1 MSLVREGAEGR
12 VGADLSHIDT
22 WLFDLDNTL
31 YPLESGLGRDI
42 DRRITDYVERLTGLP
57 RAEAYALQRR
67 YLDEMGVTLRG
78 LMLHHDVDP
87 DDYHAMFDDLP
98 LEVISHDPELV
109 AAIERLPG
117 RRIIFTNADAGHAG
131 RVLER
136 LGMTELFGD
145 VFHIESANF
154 VPKPEREAFE
164 MLLAAHAIDPRTTVF
179 FEDRALN
186 LEPAAALGMTT
197 VLVGLDAPANTDPFV
212 HYRAPRLA
220 AFLADAKVKE
230 TV

>member
-1 MSLVREGAEGR
+1 MSLVSQGGETQ

-42 DRRITDYVERLTGLP
+42 DRRITDYVERLTGLS

-136 LGMTELFGD
+136 LGMTELFGG

-164 MLLAAHAIDPRTTVF
+164 MLLAAHAIDPKTTAF

-197 VLVGLDAPANTDPFV
+197 VLVGLDAAANTDAFV
-212 HYRAPRLA
+212 RYRAPRLA
-220 AFLADAKVKE
+220 AFLAQAKVKE